1 MIGGTSLLCN
11 PADRP
16 ATLYVLENR
25 WSREN
30 HEIGGTMMPALVP
43 SRQLLQPF
51 EDQGYVILPG
61 IIEPAVQAAVRR
73 EMEAIVDFLA
83 DHLMSQQ
90 RVIDPLKGEP
100 FETRLYRLFQN
111 HLDLAPKNLRFY
123 LHRPGL
129 YGLLFHALLL
139 DIVEQLLGPEIR
151 LYPNYSAR
159 PKLPEWAGTQVLWH
173 QDAGYTSDDAG
184 VAGLRMVN
192 VWTPLVKATV
202 ANGCM
207 QFIPGTHKLGA
218 VRHEQGEHYLQ
229 IAAEFLEPRLSQAVN
244 LDGYAPLHAARQA
257 CGSRQSHHVSLS
269 IYRFRDGVPRRLTS
283 R

>member
-1 MIGGTSLLCN
+1 
-11 PADRP
+11 
-16 ATLYVLENR
+16 
-25 WSREN
+25 
-30 HEIGGTMMPALVP
+30 
-43 SRQLLQPF
+43 LQSF
-51 EDQGYVILPG
+51 QDQGYVILPG
-61 IIEPAVQAAVRR
+61 IIEPAVQVAVRQ

-100 FETRLYRLFQN
+100 FETRLYRLFEN
-111 HLDLAPKNLRFY
+111 HLDVAPKNLRFY

-129 YGLLFHALLL
+129 YGLLFHAPLL
-139 DIVEQLLGPEIR
+139 DIVEHILGPEVR

-159 PKLPEWAGTQVLWH
+159 PKLPDWAGTQVLWH
-173 QDAGYTSDDAG
+173 QDAGYTSDDAA

-202 ANGCM
+202 ENGCM

-229 IAAEFLEPRLSQAVN
+229 IAAEFLQPRLSQAVSIELDPGDVVLFNN
-244 LDGYAPLHAARQA
+244 LLFHVGLPNRSTSIRWSLDWRYQDATQGTMRREQGPRAR
-257 CGSRQSHHVSLS
+257 SRARPQHVVASAEQWSRLWLS
-269 IYRFRDGVPRRLTS
+269 
-283 R
+283 